1 MNPLVA
7 AFAGW
12 IALGLEVGLR
22 DAFMLGERDIAPHF
36 TLILVTFVACWARKE
51 HALSFALILGVLMD
65 LLSSVPLTTGD
76 NATLIGPRALG
87 YLAAA
92 YTAYILRAWMYR
104 RHALAVAFLSA
115 SAALVGGVLLVAVL
129 RARAIYDPVLVS
141 SAAAELGVQA
151 GSALYTGLVAIPLA
165 FVLGWVRP
173 LFRFPTQGRGSGS
186 MRSNR

>member
-1 MNPLVA
+1 MNALVA

-36 TLILVTFVACWARKE
+36 TLILVTFVACWARKD
-51 HALSFALILGVLMD
+51 HAVWFALILGVLMD
-65 LLSSVPLTTGD
+65 LLSTVPLTTGD
-76 NATLIGPRALG
+76 TATLIGPRALG
-87 YLAAA
+87 YTASA

-115 SAALVGGVLLVAVL
+115 TAALVGGVLIVAVL
-129 RARAIYDPVLVS
+129 RARAIYDPVLVG

-151 GSALYTGLVAIPLA
+151 GSALYTGVVAIPLA
-165 FVLGWVRP
+165 FVLGWLRP
-173 LFRFPTQGRGSGS
+173 LFGFPAQGRGGGRGG
-186 MRSNR
+186 MR